1 MGQWRKPAQQ
11 FGGGAKSGLSPSNK
25 FLKLLPPP
33 FTRNNLLT
41 GVAWMDGR
49 SREAGTGKAA
59 SCGSGGGVAYEA
71 RGYKQGWADGKADG
85 PNQATHN
92 VLCN

>member
-1 MGQWRKPAQQ
+1 MSKVFKVVTTPFARK
-11 FGGGAKSGLSPSNK
+11 
-25 FLKLLPPP
+25 
-33 FTRNNLLT
+33 NLVM

-49 SREAGTGKAA
+49 SRAAGTGKAA
-59 SCGSGGGVAYEA
+59 SCDSGGGGGVAYEA

-85 PNQATHN
+85 PNRATHN